1 MAKVKELKEDIQS
14 FGAVKFFDKVV
25 IGGRYIPTIAID
37 LEESSPSL
45 VAKIFTKIFKPYTC
59 VASKDGSFCYDITTG
74 KYWSGPPSYAYKS
87 SPFWT
92 LLGIG
97 ILGLVGYSVCKKIWT

>member
-1 MAKVKELKEDIQS
+1 MAKIKELKEDIQS
-14 FGAVKFFDKVV
+14 FGAVKLFDKVV
-25 IGGRYIPTIAID
+25 IGGRYIPTLAVS
-37 LEESSPSL
+37 LEGGPPSI
-45 VAKIFTKIFKPYTC
+45 VSRIFTKIFKPYTC
-59 VASKDGSFCYDITTG
+59 LASESTSFCYDIDTG

-97 ILGLVGYSVCKKIWT
+97 ILGLLGYSIYKKIL